1 MMNEPLDPAERCVP
15 VTIEDFLKLLL
26 RNLLLL
32 LGITALG
39 AAAGY
44 GYSYTQPEVYS
55 ASALGYVSATAQT
68 DDEGNPISQTSGN
81 MDLQY
86 TKAQS
91 YLPLF
96 GTRVVGQTIVDEL
109 GLSASPDAVAGSLS
123 VGLDPNAPILTV
135 TARAASAEQASA
147 IANAAVEATAQ
158 EARALET
165 GGDENVPVSVQLVPY
180 QTAVVP
186 GAPVSPDRERY
197 LAVGA
202 VAGLLIALAVAW
214 VRDRNDSRIR
224 TAEDLEAAVALP
236 LLATLPESKELVRGK
251 DGLLAE
257 PKTFAARESIR
268 RLRTNLRYVGVDEPP
283 RSIVVTSGAPGEGKS
298 VVAGNLAR
306 VMARSGQP
314 TLLIDA
320 DLRRPRVAEQ
330 FGIDGEVGLSQ
341 LLAGAVGVEDAVQP
355 ASVPLLSLLPS
366 GQVPPN
372 PSELLGSR
380 RMQELIGEL
389 SRRFFVVI
397 DAPPVL
403 AVTDAQLLS
412 RHADGAIVV
421 AVAGRTRAKG
431 LSASVA
437 AIRDIGATVYGVVLN
452 RVSTTRFTRIAYG
465 EPGYGYHAYAKYG
478 DAVEIAPDTNAV
490 LPDTAGEE
498 APAAAATRADGTTSE
513 ASRAVRSA
521 GSPGPAPTASA
532 SSAGREPSAASPDP
546 AAEPSDPAAP
556 GAAAAPAESA
566 PSAASPAETSPAEA
580 PSRRAST
587 QWPGPASSASRAARE
602 SPRRPRGRRVASTD
616 RDQG

>member
-1 MMNEPLDPAERCVP
+1 M
-15 VTIEDFLKLLL
+15 TIEDFLRLLL

-96 GTRVVGQTIVDEL
+96 GTRAVGQSIVDEL
-109 GLSASPDAVAGSLS
+109 GLDASPDAVAGSLS

-135 TARAASAEQASA
+135 TARAATAEQASA

-158 EARALET
+158 EARVLET

-224 TAEDLEAAVALP
+224 TAEDLEAAVSLP

-257 PKTFAARESIR
+257 PKTFAAREAIR

-403 AVTDAQLLS
+403 AVTDAQLLA

-421 AVAGRTRAKG
+421 AVAGRTRAMG

-452 RVSTTRFTRIAYG
+452 RISTTRFTRIAYG
-465 EPGYGYHAYAKYG
+465 ETGYGYHAYAKYG
-478 DAVEIAPDTNAV
+478 DEVEIAPETDAV
-490 LPDTAGEE
+490 LPDTAEEE
-498 APAAAATRADGTTSE
+498 APAAAAAHADGTTSE

-521 GSPGPAPTASA
+521 GSPEPAPTASA
-532 SSAGREPSAASPDP
+532 SSAGRE
-546 AAEPSDPAAP
+546 
-556 GAAAAPAESA
+556 
-566 PSAASPAETSPAEA
+566 
-580 PSRRAST
+580 
-587 QWPGPASSASRAARE
+587 
-602 SPRRPRGRRVASTD
+602 SPRRPRGRRVATTD